1 MMTLFSKRSMAT
13 KIGFG
18 FAVLLVMAAGLGL
31 LALYKMNA
39 VSGDSKLLSK
49 EYVPEIRVANALSG
63 STNRLMAHMHKYG
76 YTHDA
81 SYIEAAQVEVN
92 RVRDELGK
100 ADELVIGAFNLK
112 VLQRSTPIMK
122 AAIDEYAIHIG
133 KTQQAVADLHQAR
146 VLLQQSTDEFNTAL
160 IGFTQA
166 QDKRFKDE
174 LKLEGSALAAA
185 IRYRYEMRNYAA
197 DIIELGNATNALV
210 HKFEAYE
217 DYSFLGAARENFSK
231 INTALSEVSSQLKD
245 ASDYTQLMAAED
257 ATKAYASAI
266 NQLEASWKSLGEG
279 QILMDKIGDKLVE
292 ISAELAEIGV
302 ASTQKR
308 ADDAVKGLDFASAV
322 MFFGFIAVIAVGVL
336 LALVITKGIT
346 GPMSRVIA
354 GLRAGSEQVS
364 AASSQVSS
372 SSQDMASGASEQAAS
387 LEETSAS
394 LEEMAANIKQNA
406 DNSSGANSKA
416 TEMSQAANQS
426 RQAMERM
433 VAAMDEIKDS
443 TDQTARIVKTIDEI
457 AFQTNLLALNA
468 AVEAARAGEAG
479 KGFAVVAEEVRSL
492 AQRSAEA
499 AKDTSALIEGSL
511 ENAKN
516 GVSASAEVS
525 EVLDVIVGSVKD
537 MSVLIAE
544 VSTASDEQ
552 ARGID
557 QINQAVAQMDRVTQ
571 ANAAGAEE
579 SASASEELQA
589 QALEM
594 GAMVKDLENIMRGSS
609 ASQAPKLTSQV
620 KSAKPAKP
628 LGAALPTKQQ
638 HAPPPIKALPNANVP
653 PAPAPA
659 PASPA
664 SAPSPAKASASAAPA
679 KPASSKKQRAEEVIP
694 FDDDD
699 FGDF

>member
-1 MMTLFSKRSMAT
+1 
-13 KIGFG
+13 
-18 FAVLLVMAAGLGL
+18 
-31 LALYKMNA
+31 
-39 VSGDSKLLSK
+39 
-49 EYVPEIRVANALSG
+49 
-63 STNRLMAHMHKYG
+63 
-76 YTHDA
+76 
-81 SYIEAAQVEVN
+81 
-92 RVRDELGK
+92 
-100 ADELVIGAFNLK
+100 
-112 VLQRSTPIMK
+112 
-122 AAIDEYAIHIG
+122 
-133 KTQQAVADLHQAR
+133 
-146 VLLQQSTDEFNTAL
+146 
-160 IGFTQA
+160 
-166 QDKRFKDE
+166 
-174 LKLEGSALAAA
+174 
-185 IRYRYEMRNYAA
+185 
-197 DIIELGNATNALV
+197 
-210 HKFEAYE
+210 
-217 DYSFLGAARENFSK
+217 
-231 INTALSEVSSQLKD
+231 
-245 ASDYTQLMAAED
+245 
-257 ATKAYASAI
+257 
-266 NQLEASWKSLGEG
+266 
-279 QILMDKIGDKLVE
+279 
-292 ISAELAEIGV
+292 
-302 ASTQKR
+302 
-308 ADDAVKGLDFASAV
+308 
-322 MFFGFIAVIAVGVL
+322 
-336 LALVITKGIT
+336 
-346 GPMSRVIA
+346 
-354 GLRAGSEQVS
+354 
-364 AASSQVSS
+364 
-372 SSQDMASGASEQAAS
+372 
-387 LEETSAS
+387 
-394 LEEMAANIKQNA
+394 
-406 DNSSGANSKA
+406 
-416 TEMSQAANQS
+416 MSQAANQS

-620 KSAKPAKP
+620 TSAKPAKS
-628 LGAALPTKQQ
+628 LGAAVPTKQQ

-664 SAPSPAKASASAAPA
+664 SAPSPAKASAAAAPSAAPA
-679 KPASSKKQRAEEVIP
+679 KSASSKKQRAEEVIP